1 MQVPATHAHHAAA
14 PAAVADPTRR
24 ARRFYE
30 KNEPVFRKGHRFV
43 LFPETV
49 RYVDHMVTAS
59 FPSVSHADRL
69 AKWSLIA
76 LAGVPVGI
84 AFLTFWAVWVDTSP
98 TLSDEERIR
107 GWETVVRE
115 LPATLFLIGVVL
127 VGMTLAVRAGR
138 YGATSAAQKAI
149 WLHGVALYI
158 VLAIVTGG
166 SAENIMETRS
176 STVKWLLFPAQVA
189 ITALVVFVARKMVL
203 SRHKI

>member
-1 MQVPATHAHHAAA
+1 VQVPATHAHHAAA

-24 ARRFYE
+24 ARCFYE

-49 RYVDHMVTAS
+49 
-59 FPSVSHADRL
+59 
-69 AKWSLIA
+69 
-76 LAGVPVGI
+76 
-84 AFLTFWAVWVDTSP
+84 
-98 TLSDEERIR
+98 
-107 GWETVVRE
+107 VRE

-127 VGMTLAVRAGR
+127 VGITLAVRAGR

-158 VLAIVTGG
+158 VLAIVKGG

-189 ITALVVFVARKMVL
+189 ITALVVYTARRMAI
-203 SRHKI
+203 SRAHR